1 MRKAY
6 YRTTVLLFYQ
16 LLVVISAHAQ
26 MTTTLPSGVRMDD
39 NPNNQFIFC
48 GNAEQTY
55 TSLFKSLNRLVFKG
69 EGTINIIQVGDSH
82 IQAGFLPEEMR
93 KDFSTFIVPGC
104 GARGLIFPYR
114 IAKTNNPADYSVRF
128 TGKWEHC
135 RNVEVN
141 KSCSLGLMGIMVKTQ
156 DTVAGMTFMFKE
168 NSTFRDF
175 NFVKVLCEPSDT
187 SYHIEFPDLNGKY
200 HINNSIS
207 GGFIT
212 VSFDS
217 IIHDSLRIRIIKK
230 DTAGK
235 YFTLYGIGFENGDAG
250 IVYSASGVN
259 GAEVSS
265 YLRCDKFKDQLAS
278 MKPDWVIL
286 SLGTNDAYP
295 VHFNQNEFVENYISL
310 INRIRE
316 VNPSIPIL
324 LTVPGDSYRRHRY
337 DNVNMKEARTAILE
351 VANRTDCAV
360 WDFYSLMGGP
370 KSIMNWYKAGL
381 VAKDKLH
388 FDKQGYLIQADLL
401 FNAFVDAYSSFLDH
415 SDEPD

>member
-1 MRKAY
+1 MRKAFS
-6 YRTTVLLFYQ
+6 RTVLLFYH
-16 LLVVISAHAQ
+16 LMIVISAHAQ

-39 NPNNQFIFC
+39 NPDNRFIFC
-48 GNAEQTY
+48 GNSEQTY
-55 TSLFKSLNRLVFKG
+55 SSLFKSLNRLVLRG
-69 EGTINIIQVGDSH
+69 EGTINIIQIGDSH

-93 KDFSTFIVPGC
+93 KDLTTFIVPGC

-114 IAKTNNPADYSVRF
+114 IAKTNNPADYSVKF
-128 TGKWEHC
+128 IGKWEHC

-141 KSCSLGLMGIMVKTQ
+141 KSCSLGLMGIMVQTR
-156 DTVAGMTFMFKE
+156 DTVTGITFIFNE

-175 NFVKVLCEPSDT
+175 NFVRILCDPLDT
-187 SYHIEFPDLNGKY
+187 GYRIEFPGLSGKC
-200 HINNSIS
+200 IIKTSES
-207 GGFIT
+207 DGFI
-212 VSFDS
+212 SARFDS

-230 DTAGK
+230 DTIGK
-235 YFTLYGIGFENGDAG
+235 YFTFYGIDFENGDPG
-250 IVYSASGVN
+250 FVYSASGIN

-265 YLRCDKFKDQLAS
+265 YLRCGRLKDQLVP

-295 VHFNQNEFVENYISL
+295 VHFNINEFIEKYISL
-310 INRIRE
+310 IKKIRE
-316 VNPSIPIL
+316 VNSQVPIL

-337 DNVNMKEARTAILE
+337 DNVNMKDARTAILE
-351 VANRTDCAV
+351 VAKRTDCAV

-370 KSIMNWYKAGL
+370 KSILNWYKAGL

-401 FNAFVDAYSSFLDH
+401 FNAFVDAYSSFIDH
-415 SDEPD
+415 SNEPD